1 MIRYIFLLT
10 SAIVIGVLVLLVFLL
25 PTEKAVL
32 AEQNQSDN
40 TNNLLITNV
49 TVFDGEKTTDNQTIE
64 LQAGKIVSVEA
75 YSQST
80 AKKQGIKIVDGT
92 NLTVLPGL
100 IDAHTHTY
108 GNGLQDSLRFGVS
121 AHLDMFGAEDNLLNT
136 RQARE
141 SISVTNKS
149 DLFSAGTLAT
159 VPNGHGTQYGFAIDT
174 IDSFEEIASWVSL
187 RKQAGADYI
196 KLVYMPYQDYM
207 PSLNRT
213 LAQEIIN
220 QGHLQGMKVL
230 AHISTYAAAKD
241 MVEDDIDGLVHIFA
255 DKLASK
261 ELINMVKNKGVFII
275 PTLAVIAS
283 ADGQGLSQA
292 VMENSNVDPYLTSQ
306 QRSTLGTGF
315 GIDIPGFEFEIA
327 KQNVALFHAAGVP
340 ILSGSDAPNPGTAYG
355 ISALHET
362 VLLVEAGLTPLQALA
377 AATSQP
383 AKLFGLDNR
392 GKINVGAR
400 ADIVLVEGNLRK
412 DINALYNIR
421 SVYKNGFE
429 IKRGQDVPSTSG
441 ARISN
446 TVLGSFDI
454 AAENNLATIDSFMWS
469 LTDDSMANGPSK
481 ATIEVVS
488 SGNDNNGVLKVN
500 AAVNAGFRYPWAG
513 AAVGDFAPPVE
524 GLDVSAYTKLVFEV
538 RGDTGTYRV
547 LSFDS
552 TTSGIPPSQNFVID
566 SEWRTVSLSLSE
578 FAGLNTKVLSGF
590 AFVAG
595 PAVGDFEFYLDNI
608 RIE

>member
-1 MIRYIFLLT
+1 MIRYIFLLA
-10 SAIVIGVLVLLVFLL
+10 SAVVVGGLVLLVFVL
-25 PTEKAVL
+25 PTEKVL
-32 AEQNQSDN
+32 LVEQAQIGE

-49 TVFDGEKTTDNQTIE
+49 AVFDGEKIIENQSVE
-64 LQAGKIVSVEA
+64 VQAGEIVSIEA
-75 YSQST
+75 YSPST
-80 AKKQGIKIVDGT
+80 AEKQKVKIVDGT
-92 NLTVLPGL
+92 NLTLLPGM

-108 GNGLQDSLRFGVS
+108 GNGLVDSLRFGVS
-121 AHLDMFGAEDNLLNT
+121 SHLDMFGAEDNLLNT

-141 SISVTNKS
+141 NISSTNKT

-159 VPNGHGTQYGFAIDT
+159 VQNGHGTQYGFAIDT

-196 KLVYMPYQDYM
+196 KLVYMPYQSYM
-207 PSLNRT
+207 PSLNRA
-213 LAQEIIN
+213 LAQEVIN

-241 MVEDDIDGLVHIFA
+241 MVEDGIDGLVHIFA
-255 DKLASK
+255 DKLAS
-261 ELINMVKNKGVFII
+261 EEIVNMVKNKGVFII

-292 VMENSNVDPYLTSQ
+292 VMDNSNVAPYLTAQ
-306 QRSTLGTGF
+306 QRSTLATGF
-315 GIDIPGFEFEIA
+315 GIDIPGFEFDIA
-327 KQNVALFHAAGVP
+327 KQNVALFHKAGVP

-362 VLLVEAGLTPLQALA
+362 VLLVEAGLSPMEALA
-377 AATSQP
+377 AASSQP
-383 AKLFGLDNR
+383 AKTFDLDSR
-392 GKINVGAR
+392 GKIKVGAR
-400 ADIVLVEGNLRK
+400 ADMVLVEGNLRN
-412 DINALYNIR
+412 DITALYNIN
-421 SVYKNGFE
+421 SVYKNGYE
-429 IKRGQDVPSTSG
+429 IKRSIDMQSASG

-446 TVLGSFDI
+446 TVLGNFDI
-454 AAENNLATIDSFMWS
+454 EAESSLATIDNFMWS
-469 LTDDSMANGPSK
+469 LTDDSMANGLSK

-488 SGNDNNGVLKVN
+488 SGASNNGVLKVN
-500 AAVNAGFRYPWAG
+500 ATVNAGFPYPWAG
-513 AAVGDFAPPVE
+513 AAVGDFEQPVE
-524 GLDVSAYTKLVFEV
+524 GVDVSDYNTLVFEV
-538 RGDTGTYRV
+538 RGDAGTYRV

-566 SEWRTVSLSLSE
+566 NEWRTVSLPLSE
-578 FAGLNTKVLSGF
+578 FAGLNTKALSAF

-595 PAVGDFEFYLDNI
+595 PAVGSFEFYVDNI